1 MKRTLV
7 LAVIATV
14 LLMGSATE
22 SRGAFNVMAYLS
34 IRDDPA
40 IQTDLATWFSGLAHG
55 LVTVL
60 CVPTDI
66 EIDGAMVRK
75 LVDARL
81 DRGAYWNEGE
91 GIADLAMVDLM
102 LMYRCPS

>member
-14 LLMGSATE
+14 LLLGST
-22 SRGAFNVMAYLS
+22 GASYAKFNAAAYLS
-34 IRDDPA
+34 VRDDPA
-40 IQTDLATWFSGLAHG
+40 VQAYLNTWFSGLAHG

-66 EIDGAMVRK
+66 EINGALVRR

-81 DRGAYWNEGE
+81 DLGAYWNEGE